1 MESAWIK
8 ERVVHMMLL
17 LLLGLC
23 VKVML
28 LLLLMVMVGKITGVC
43 VHGWPRP
50 V

>member
-17 LLLGLC
+17 LLW

-28 LLLLMVMVGKITGVC
+28 LLLLMVMVGKITSVC

>member
-17 LLLGLC
+17 LLLGLW
-23 VKVML
+23 VKVM